1 MSVDLKEDVEGRV
14 EKENNNYVNMVSVQ
28 EEMEGK
34 KREKGRKTGEGGGSE
49 KCIPLSLHFF

>member
-1 MSVDLKEDVEGRV
+1 MEGRV